1 MKVASFKRKLLQ
13 LPKTEEIEQIMR
25 DTRTLEWFIET
36 EKLLNRIKRI
46 KTDFAIVIDLL
57 EIDAFNTFDIS
68 NPRSLTDYAILMA
81 LYYLQTHMIERIVS
95 GESRFS
101 QKVESYINND
111 QWQKFERDTFD
122 GFNPKV
128 SRILELLGDFDSKQR
143 VFTDDIYTQ
152 EFAD

>member
-1 MKVASFKRKLLQ
+1 MKVASFKRKLLK

-81 LYYLQTHMIERIVS
+81 LYYLQMHMIERIVS

-101 QKVESYINND
+101 MKVESYINND

-143 VFTDDIYTQ
+143 VFTDDIYT
-152 EFAD
+152 